1 MLDGTIIMPLVN
13 FVGESHMTATARILD
28 WLGEPRSPVG
38 DLVELT
44 RKGIPYTTVQR
55 LMEQFQLDR
64 ATLTRILGTS
74 ERTLA
79 RRLHQQQPLDLMESD
94 RLVRFLR
101 VATYAEEVIEDRDRA
116 IAWLKSPN
124 RALGG
129 QVPIELLDTDAGSEQ
144 VVEIL
149 TRIDYGVYS

>member
-13 FVGESHMTATARILD
+13 FAGESPMTATARILD
-28 WLGEPRSPVG
+28 WLGE
-38 DLVELT
+38 DLV
-44 RKGIPYTTVQR
+44 
-55 LMEQFQLDR
+55 
-64 ATLTRILGTS
+64 
-74 ERTLA
+74 
-79 RRLHQQQPLDLMESD
+79 ESD

-101 VATYAEEVIEDRDRA
+101 VATYAEEIFEERDRA

-129 QVPIELLDTDAGSEQ
+129 QAPLELLDTDAGSEQ

>member
-13 FVGESHMTATARILD
+13 FAGKSHMTATARILD
-28 WLGEPRSPVG
+28 WLGEPRSPAV

-64 ATLTRILGTS
+64 ATLTLILGTS

-79 RRLHQQQPLDLMESD
+79 RRLHQQQPLDSVESD

-101 VATYAEEVIEDRDRA
+101 VATYAEEVLEDRDRA

-129 QVPIELLDTDAGSEQ
+129 QVPLELLDTDAGSEQ
-144 VVEIL
+144 VMEIL